1 LTSLPLLDDAASVL
15 VEYPSIELEVQGHTD
30 SDGDNEHNLDLSA
43 RRAKAVVEYIV
54 SQGVAPERLSWVGY
68 GEDRPLYPNNTE
80 EEKEAN
86 RRVEFHLKKFRGE
99 AVEDLEELDELD
111 E

>member
-1 LTSLPLLDDAASVL
+1 M
-15 VEYPSIELEVQGHTD
+15 
-30 SDGDNEHNLDLSA
+30 
-43 RRAKAVVEYIV
+43 

-68 GEDRPLYPNNTE
+68 GEDRPLYPNSTD

-99 AVEDLEELDELD
+99 DVENLEDLEDLEE
-111 E
+111 